1 MSSPATL
8 APATALEAEFSSD
21 VQPCP
26 AIDVLGVRVD
36 VMNMNELLARLEEML
51 RRGEKGYL
59 SAITVHGV
67 MLAQR
72 DPDFAAAFA
81 DAAIAIPDGTPIA
94 WAGRLQGHHGMHY
107 VTGPALMREVFLREE
122 FAGYTHFFYGGDPG
136 VAEELAVHFR
146 AVATQARI
154 VGTFTPPYRPLTK
167 AEERALTAQIRWC
180 KPDMIWVG
188 LGTPKQDKF
197 MRRYLPLLETTIMF
211 GVGAA
216 FDFHTGRIRDCSP
229 WIKNAGLQ
237 WLHRLMQDPKRL
249 WWRYLR
255 DNPAFIWGMMVQ
267 LAKRA
272 LRGHQTTRRPIA
284 AHRPHVDSRIAA
296 CCDPDESAPA

>member
-1 MSSPATL
+1 MTSQAIHATH
-8 APATALEAEFSSD
+8 ASHETSAVFSNAS
-21 VQPCP
+21 
-26 AIDVLGVRVD
+26 IDVLGVRVD
-36 VMNMNELLARLEEML
+36 VLNMESTLARLAGML
-51 RRGEKGYL
+51 ERGEKGYL

-67 MLAQR
+67 MLARR
-72 DPDFAAAFA
+72 DEEFAAAFA

-94 WAGRLQGHHGMHY
+94 WAGQLQGHHGMQH
-107 VTGPALMREVFLREE
+107 VTGPALMREVFLRKE
-122 FAGYTHFFYGGDPG
+122 FTDCTHFFYGGDVG
-136 VAEELAVHFR
+136 VAEELAVRFTAIAPR
-146 AVATQARI
+146 ARI

-167 AEERALTAQIRWC
+167 AEESALIAQIDRC

-197 MRRYLPLLETTIMF
+197 MRQYLPLLDTKIMF

-237 WLHRLMQDPKRL
+237 WLHRLMQDPRRL

-255 DNPAFIWGMMVQ
+255 DNPAFILGMSWQLVLRIFRTDRDARSGRVQ
-267 LAKRA
+267 GDYRA
-272 LRGHQTTRRPIA
+272 
-284 AHRPHVDSRIAA
+284 DSKIPGREA
-296 CCDPDESAPA
+296 DESASA